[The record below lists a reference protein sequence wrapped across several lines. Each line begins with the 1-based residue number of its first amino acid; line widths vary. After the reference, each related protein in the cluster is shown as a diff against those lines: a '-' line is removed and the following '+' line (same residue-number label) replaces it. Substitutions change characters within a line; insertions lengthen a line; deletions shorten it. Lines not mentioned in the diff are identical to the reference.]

1 MKKILLTAVFGSMM
15 VSSLQAKV
23 AGDISAKASASLGA
37 TFLSSAKHDG
47 KLATASAT
55 KHVLKKT
62 ADGSIVDP
70 VATENYS
77 ANYTFTN
84 AVANDTKEIKDLK
97 KKTSFSTVLALE
109 GDYSITDSIYAGLTF
124 NYNFCNANVKMNDLT
139 TSKLQIRGMYGLMA
153 KVGYEYSN
161 FDFALSVGY
170 GWANTKVKNVYGF
183 IGEVTDLATG
193 TKIAKDNP
201 AQGDIDVMNADNAK
215 IDAAN
220 SSWKKRGSVVFG
232 ADVNYKYND
241 AVSFGVKYQGQ
252 KVQTKQ
258 YNTDNKLKAWA
269 HTVALTAC
277 YHM

>member
-15 VSSLQAKV
+15 VASLQAKV
-23 AGDISAKASASLGA
+23 AGDVSAKASASLGA

-55 KHVLKKT
+55 KAKGTVGGNVVYTIAKDD
-62 ADGSIVDP
+62 AVSP
-70 VATENYS
+70 VTP
-77 ANYTFTN
+77 
-84 AVANDTKEIKDLK
+84 AVANVAADEIKDLK

-109 GDYSITDSIYAGLTF
+109 GDYNITDSIYAGLAF
-124 NYNFCNANVKMNDLT
+124 NYNFCNANVKMNDLKN
-139 TSKLQIRGMYGLMA
+139 SKFQIRGMYGLTA

-170 GWANTKVKNVYGF
+170 GWANTKVKDVYGF
-183 IGEVTDLATG
+183 VDGFQFTNIADNTNHKATEDEAN
-193 TKIAKDNP
+193 KFNS
-201 AQGDIDVMNADNAK
+201 DNAK

-258 YNTDNKLKAWA
+258 RNTDNKLKAWA

>member
-15 VSSLQAKV
+15 VTSLQAKV
-23 AGDISAKASASLGA
+23 AGDVSAKASVSLGA

-47 KLATASAT
+47 KLAIKSAT
-55 KHVLKKT
+55 KGSVKLAGNEVYFVEKGKT
-62 ADGSIVDP
+62 
-70 VATENYS
+70 
-77 ANYTFTN
+77 YTDLVEAKN
-84 AVANDTKEIKDLK
+84 NEAKDEVISMK

-109 GDYSITDSIYAGLTF
+109 GDYNITDSIYAGLAF
-124 NYNFCNANVKMNDLT
+124 NYNFCNANVKMNDLKN
-139 TSKLQIRGMYGLMA
+139 SKFQIRGMYGLTA
-153 KVGYEYSN
+153 KIGYEYSN

-183 IGEVTDLATG
+183 VEGLQNSSLDVTDALA
-193 TKIAKDNP
+193 D
-201 AQGDIDVMNADNAK
+201 GDATQIEKFNGNNAK

-220 SSWKKRGSVVFG
+220 NSWKKKGSILFG

-258 YNTDNKLKAWA
+258 RDTSNKLKAWA

>member
-1 MKKILLTAVFGSMM
+1 
-15 VSSLQAKV
+15 
-23 AGDISAKASASLGA
+23 
-37 TFLSSAKHDG
+37 
-47 KLATASAT
+47 
-55 KHVLKKT
+55 
-62 ADGSIVDP
+62 
-70 VATENYS
+70 
-77 ANYTFTN
+77 
-84 AVANDTKEIKDLK
+84 
-97 KKTSFSTVLALE
+97 
-109 GDYSITDSIYAGLTF
+109 
-124 NYNFCNANVKMNDLT
+124 MNDLT
-139 TSKLQIRGMYGLMA
+139 TSKLQIRGMYGLTA

-170 GWANTKVKNVYGF
+170 GWANTKVKNVYSFVSGLAPS
-183 IGEVTDLATG
+183 GLDVTDALTE
-193 TKIAKDNP
+193 
-201 AQGDIDVMNADNAK
+201 VADGEAIKKFNDANAK

>member
-15 VSSLQAKV
+15 VTSLQAKV
-23 AGDISAKASASLGA
+23 AGDVSAKASVSLGA

-47 KLATASAT
+47 KLAIKSAT
-55 KHVLKKT
+55 KASGKI
-62 ADGSIVDP
+62 GSNVVYTIAKEDVVDP
-70 VATENYS
+70 ATVATPN
-77 ANYTFTN
+77 
-84 AVANDTKEIKDLK
+84 VADDEVISMK

-109 GDYSITDSIYAGLTF
+109 GDYNITDSIYAGLAF
-124 NYNFCNANVKMNDLT
+124 NYNFCNANVKMNDLKD
-139 TSKLQIRGMYGLMA
+139 SKFQIRGMYGLTA
-153 KVGYEYSN
+153 KIGYEYSN

-183 IGEVTDLATG
+183 ADGFEFTGIAAGDHKATEDE
-193 TKIAKDNP
+193 AKKFNS
-201 AQGDIDVMNADNAK
+201 DNAK

-220 SSWKKRGSVVFG
+220 NSWKKKGSILFG

-258 YNTDNKLKAWA
+258 RDTNNKLKAWA